1 MKLSVITV
9 SYNAAGVIED
19 TILSVISQNYDSYE
33 YIVVDGASS
42 DGTIEIVRNY
52 NSKIK
57 HVLSEPDSGIYEAMN
72 KGVKFACGDY
82 CIFMNAGDRF
92 VNDSV
97 LSAVSQFLDGSYDYV
112 LGNEVG
118 IDDKGKINH
127 YKHSRKAITPYKLM
141 WSSVSHQ
148 ASFIK
153 RSLLLDDPYDE
164 TLKLVSDWKFAL
176 KNLIIHPHPYL
187 EINVDICFFLVGGLT
202 KTCFEKGK
210 LERRTVL
217 EELLDSEQY
226 NQVVSSEYKVSFV
239 SKIKNKLFF
248 YLKVMK
254 YLK

>member
-52 NSKIK
+52 YSKIK

-72 KGVKFACGDY
+72 KGVKLACGDY

-118 IDDKGKINH
+118 IDDKGKIKH
-127 YKHSRKAITPYKLM
+127 YKHSRKAITPYNLM

-176 KNLIIHPHPYL
+176 KNLILHPHPYL
-187 EINVDICFFLVGGLT
+187 EINIDVCFFLIGGLT
-202 KTCFEKGK
+202 NTCNERGR
-210 LERRTVL
+210 LERKAVL
-217 EELLDSEQY
+217 EELLDPAQY
-226 NQVVSSEYKVSFV
+226 NRVTSSEYEVSFINKV
-239 SKIKNKLFF
+239 RNKLLFYF
-248 YLKVMK
+248 KVIQYLK
-254 YLK
+254 